1 MYVHLGGD
9 VSISDRYILAILD
22 LDSLVNSREGDLGFL
37 ESIERSEGLE
47 ILSENIP
54 QSLILTLDRIYLSPL
69 PVKLLAER
77 LRSAR
82 EMVMRRKK

>member
-1 MYVHLGGD
+1 MHLGGD